1 MNVIAAYKQTLLDLA
16 LQTSGTAETALELA
30 LMNSLSLSDELESG
44 DEITLPDLPK
54 NRQMVKYYNVNG
66 ILPATGLKPEFSG
79 IVNGGIN
86 YMGIEID
93 FIVSENGTDSRR
105 N

>member
-1 MNVIAAYKQTLLDLA
+1 MNVTAAYKQTLLDLA
-16 LQTSGTAETALELA
+16 LQTSGTAESAMELA
-30 LMNSLSLSDELESG
+30 LINSRSLSDELEAG
-44 DEITLPDLPK
+44 DEITLPDTPQ
-54 NRQMVKYYNVNG
+54 NRRMVKYYNING

-93 FIVSENGTDSRR
+93 FIVS
-105 N
+105 

>member
-1 MNVIAAYKQTLLDLA
+1 MNVTAAYKQTLLDLA
-16 LQTSGTAETALELA
+16 LQTGGTAESAMELA
-30 LMNSLSLSDELESG
+30 LINSRSLSNELEAG
-44 DEITLPDLPK
+44 DEITLPDTPQ
-54 NRQMVKYYNVNG
+54 NRRMVKYYDING

-93 FIVSENGTDSRR
+93 FIVS
-105 N
+105 

>member
-1 MNVIAAYKQTLLDLA
+1 MNVTAAYKQTLLDLA
-16 LQTSGTAETALELA
+16 LQTGGTAESAMELA
-30 LMNSLSLSDELESG
+30 LINSRSLSDELEAG
-44 DEITLPDLPK
+44 DEIMLPDTPQ
-54 NRQMVKYYNVNG
+54 NRRMVKYYDING

-93 FIVSENGTDSRR
+93 FIVS
-105 N
+105 

>member
-1 MNVIAAYKQTLLDLA
+1 MNVTAAYKQTLLDLA
-16 LQTSGTAETALELA
+16 LQTGGTAESAMELA
-30 LMNSLSLSDELESG
+30 LINSRSLSDELEAG
-44 DEITLPDLPK
+44 DEITLPDTPQ
-54 NRQMVKYYNVNG
+54 NRRMVKYYDING

-93 FIVSENGTDSRR
+93 FIVS
-105 N
+105 

>member
-1 MNVIAAYKQTLLDLA
+1 MNVTAAYKQTLLDLA
-16 LQTSGTAETALELA
+16 LQTGGTAESAMELA
-30 LMNSLSLSDELESG
+30 LINSRSLSDELEAG
-44 DEITLPDLPK
+44 DEITLLDTPQ
-54 NRQMVKYYNVNG
+54 NRRMVKYYDING

-93 FIVSENGTDSRR
+93 FIVS
-105 N
+105 

>member
-1 MNVIAAYKQTLLDLA
+1 MNVTAAYKQTLLDLA
-16 LQTSGTAETALELA
+16 LQTGGTAESAMELA
-30 LMNSLSLSDELESG
+30 LINNRSLSDELEAG
-44 DEITLPDLPK
+44 DEITLPDTPQ
-54 NRQMVKYYNVNG
+54 NRRMVKYYDING

-93 FIVSENGTDSRR
+93 FIVS
-105 N
+105 